1 MSQYILKFF
10 RLIKKEFT
18 TDLGRLNLYTSSIL
32 FIIFGGFHFIN
43 FIKQLINMIFGK
55 DIVTG
60 SGDKFFYSM
69 LFYFIISLTLLA
81 FKRKN

>member
-1 MSQYILKFF
+1 MKQYIYKFYEL
-10 RLIKKEFT
+10 LIDEIK
-18 TDLGRLNLYTSSIL
+18 TDLGRLNLFSSAAL
-32 FIIFGGFHFIN
+32 CIIFLGFRFVN
-43 FIKQLINMIFGK
+43 FIKQLINVIFGT